1 MLRIIHP
8 WTQVLR
14 RVAEAKAVMEAEM
27 VEELEKRRQEQL
39 AEAER
44 REVRLSRVLQVIA
57 ASLRKKTSMQN

>member
-1 MLRIIHP
+1 M
-8 WTQVLR
+8 
-14 RVAEAKAVMEAEM
+14 AEAKAVMEAEM

-57 ASLRKKTSMQN
+57 ASLRGRCRVRNVGL

>member
-1 MLRIIHP
+1 M
-8 WTQVLR
+8 LR

-57 ASLRKKTSMQN
+57 ASLRGRCRVRNVGL